1 MKKDQELMKSLIAET
16 VSVLCKSGLQYLKG
30 LIVEGLIVI
39 TVDDSDVFYV
49 RINESC
55 KRKIDVTF
63 GSSETIEDANQ
74 QLVSR
79 SNLSQPTAKSVSHN
93 LGDEEPLFRVE
104 SYWSEATVAE
114 HKYAGIHNQT
124 VPGLLESD
132 TLTHAG
138 QQKSS
143 APVSIKQVCLCIL
156 TNYRVTK

>member
-16 VSVLCKSGLQYLKG
+16 VTVLCKSGLQYNKG
-30 LIVEGLIVI
+30 LIVEGLVVI

-55 KRKIDVTF
+55 KRKLDVTF
-63 GSSETIEDANQ
+63 GSSETVQDANQ

-79 SNLSQPTAKSVSHN
+79 ANLSQPTAAKSVSHN
-93 LGDEEPLFRVE
+93 LCYEEPLFRVE
-104 SYWSEATVAE
+104 SYWSEATDAE
-114 HKYAGIHNQT
+114 HKYAGIHNHT

-132 TLTHAG
+132 TLTDAG

-143 APVSIKQVCLCIL
+143 APVSIKQVCLCI
-156 TNYRVTK
+156 